1 MKTYFLQSP
10 NGVLISYSG
19 ITWKVHGILKD
30 LMPADLLVS
39 VYYYHHWYQDQTTD
53 NRKWDN
59 LFSMFCVDHEK
70 GAEKSLKR
78 LNTRQHGCNWT
89 LINVL

>member
-1 MKTYFLQSP
+1 MR
-10 NGVLISYSG
+10 
-19 ITWKVHGILKD
+19 
-30 LMPADLLVS
+30 ADLLVS

-89 LINVL
+89 LINVRQRNFEVNLLHEEQ